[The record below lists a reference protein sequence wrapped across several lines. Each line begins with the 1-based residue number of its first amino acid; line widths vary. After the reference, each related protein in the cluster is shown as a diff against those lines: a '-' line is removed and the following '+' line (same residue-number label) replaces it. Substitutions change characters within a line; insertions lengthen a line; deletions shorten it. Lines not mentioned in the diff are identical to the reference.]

1 MGDQQKTRLAPTF
14 FFGLAAV
21 AAAFIGGRY
30 FQKLPTYSSGKSSEP
45 DLSLDSIGLNKTL
58 PEMVSE
64 GVRLDRTSAG
74 PGKAFNYFY
83 TVLDDDQALAISR
96 DPSRIQQ
103 VFSQLNERVCAMM
116 PNYVNHG
123 VVVKYHLRNRFGAD
137 LPSIL
142 VNPAG
147 CNSGQTKND

>member
-1 MGDQQKTRLAPTF
+1 MDDRQKTRLAPTLMV
-14 FFGLAAV
+14 GVAA
-21 AAAFIGGRY
+21 ASAAFIGGRY
-30 FQKLPTYSSGKSSEP
+30 FQNLPIHSAEISREP

-74 PGKAFNYFY
+74 PGKTFNYFY
-83 TVLDDDQALAISR
+83 SVLDDDQALAISR
-96 DPSRIQQ
+96 DPSRTRQI
-103 VFSQLNERVCAMM
+103 FLQLNERVCAMM

-137 LPSIL
+137 LPSII
-142 VNPAG
+142 VDPAG
-147 CNSGQTKND
+147 CNSGENKK

>member
-1 MGDQQKTRLAPTF
+1 MGDRQKTRLAPTLF
-14 FFGLAAV
+14 VGVAAV
-21 AAAFIGGRY
+21 AAAFTGGRY
-30 FQKLPTYSSGKSSEP
+30 FQNLPTHYSEKSSEP

-74 PGKAFNYFY
+74 PGKTFNYFY
-83 TVLDDDQALAISR
+83 TVLDDDQALGISK

-103 VFSQLNERVCAMM
+103 IFSQLNERVCAMM

-123 VVVKYHLRNRFGAD
+123 VVVRYYLRNRFGAD
-137 LPSIL
+137 LSSIM
-142 VNPAG
+142 VDPAG
-147 CNSGQTKND
+147 CNPGQNKK